1 MIKKYVKKPI
11 IFEAIQWGRS
21 ISKFPQADDEYNFIF
36 DKGHLESNDK
46 KTFLVLHTPAGD
58 MKVEPDD
65 YLVRRIGGVVFPVKK
80 DIFEKAYIE
89 TQEDGEFILVRKDR
103 LEELIEISYET
114 SCPLAH
120 SNACHLDDPHFMCSD
135 CEFNYDSFGDDS
147 KPPVKTVVT
156 WLGGETE

>member
-1 MIKKYVKKPI
+1 MIKKYIKRPYVI
-11 IFEAIQWGRS
+11 EAVQWGRNA
-21 ISKFPQADDEYNFIF
+21 INLID
-36 DKGHLESNDK
+36 GESFNI
-46 KTFLVLHTPAGD
+46 
-58 MKVEPDD
+58 DD
-65 YLVRRIGGVVFPVKK
+65 YNVYFDGKEVVLIIHTAKGNMKCYPGDYIVKGIDGEYYPVKK
-80 DIFEKAYIE
+80 EIFEKTYVEAK
-89 TQEDGEFILVRKDR
+89 EDEEFVSVRKDR